1 MIKSIGRGSFPLAIF
16 GALLMLNSGGCAENE
31 ALVYYIAANQTVDE
45 KSNCELQVG
54 GGGAIRPYG
63 YMDLSLTDEYV
74 MFPLIESGMAKT
86 EEITGKGPKELMGD
100 NSTILILGAIVDYEI
115 DPIIEAELLAR
126 TGAGLP
132 QGQFIP
138 SAGSVESNKNAL
150 AALQIIPPFV
160 GQQLRQAQQ
169 LMGEPYQAAQMLV
182 NVTMEGQLPDGTTV
196 YSNTFVYP
204 ITLCNQCLIF
214 YPVDDCTN
222 QDSEPDVKPP
232 CFPGQDDAVDCR
244 FCYILAQS
252 PAEAEKCLG
261 PPQ

>member
-1 MIKSIGRGSFPLAIF
+1 
-16 GALLMLNSGGCAENE
+16 MLNSGGCAENE

-126 TGAGLP
+126 TGAGLAWTTGVLRTKTAQAQAP
-132 QGQFIP
+132 W
-138 SAGSVESNKNAL
+138 S
-150 AALQIIPPFV
+150 AALRS
-160 GQQLRQAQQ
+160 LR
-169 LMGEPYQAAQMLV
+169 P
-182 NVTMEGQLPDGTTV
+182 
-196 YSNTFVYP
+196 
-204 ITLCNQCLIF
+204 
-214 YPVDDCTN
+214 
-222 QDSEPDVKPP
+222 
-232 CFPGQDDAVDCR
+232 
-244 FCYILAQS
+244 
-252 PAEAEKCLG
+252 
-261 PPQ
+261 